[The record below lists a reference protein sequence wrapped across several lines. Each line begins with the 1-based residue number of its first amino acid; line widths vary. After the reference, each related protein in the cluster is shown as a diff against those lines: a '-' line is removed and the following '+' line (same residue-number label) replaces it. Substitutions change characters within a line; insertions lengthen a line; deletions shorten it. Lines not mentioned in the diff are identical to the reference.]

1 MVFCVNKRHMTSE
14 NSVPY
19 AACSV
24 LIDIYGLVLGDV
36 QLSLQLCDHLC
47 VLLIGQ
53 MNRIRIG
60 DLKTTAELK
69 ATFVFRNDMEMQV
82 RQLVA
87 VSTQIDLGAAPQLLD
102 SACGIS
108 DIVHVVMALLLG
120 QVGQLSQML
129 INSNNTASLV
139 RLILEQI
146 QNALS
151 HLTDTEHNCLAAF
164 VLRITVKTTHH
175 KFLLFRMNSPFR
187 DNSSITHL
195 QIFFQMFTEK

>member
-87 VSTQIDLGAAPQLLD
+87 VSTQIDLGAAPQLLYCSSNRWTELHQTGIKIGHLLEMISKQEYISINVIQEIHMMISMIPGSKAFD
-102 SACGIS
+102 SNIIS
-108 DIVHVVMALLLG
+108 M
-120 QVGQLSQML
+120 
-129 INSNNTASLV
+129 
-139 RLILEQI
+139 
-146 QNALS
+146 
-151 HLTDTEHNCLAAF
+151 
-164 VLRITVKTTHH
+164 
-175 KFLLFRMNSPFR
+175 KFMNKGVF
-187 DNSSITHL
+187 
-195 QIFFQMFTEK
+195 